1 MSSLSVWFPPYRHES
16 SVRVQSMKHKSYK
29 NLQTKVSKLR
39 RRMSHMEEKTC
50 LQITNSASSE
60 QKIELNSP
68 QDILRKLVFP
78 YLHYKDIIKS
88 SKVCKLWAQLVDS
101 NVLWKSLY
109 QHHFGPRS
117 ATLLSST
124 NQTGWKTLFRTKM
137 SATYNVKGK
146 LNDIGW
152 AVRICPMVGCHKDL
166 HNKFT
171 YEYHVL
177 KHDEKYYMERIKYLK
192 QSRKKST

>member
-1 MSSLSVWFPPYRHES
+1 
-16 SVRVQSMKHKSYK
+16 MKHKSYK
-29 NLQTKVSKLR
+29 NLQTKVCKLR
-39 RRMSHMEEKTC
+39 RRMSQMEEKTC
-50 LQITNSASSE
+50 LQITSSASSE

-68 QDILRKLVFP
+68 QDVLRQLVFP
-78 YLHYKDIIKS
+78 YLDYKDIIKS
-88 SKVCKLWAQLVDS
+88 SKVCKLWAQLVDC
-101 NVLWKSLY
+101 NALWKSLY

-171 YEYHVL
+171 YDYHVL
-177 KHDEKYYMERIKYLK
+177 KHEELYYMERIKYLTQIRDIK
-192 QSRKKST
+192 TKRTAH

>member
-39 RRMSHMEEKTC
+39 RRMSQMEEKTC
-50 LQITNSASSE
+50 LQITSSASSE

-68 QDILRKLVFP
+68 QDVLRKLVFP
-78 YLHYKDIIKS
+78 YLDFKDIIKS
-88 SKVCKLWAQLVDS
+88 SKVCKLWAQLVDC
-101 NVLWKSLY
+101 NVLWKALY

-117 ATLLSST
+117 ATLLSLT

-171 YEYHVL
+171 YDYHVL
-177 KHDEKYYMERIKYLK
+177 KHHEKYYMERIKYLK
-192 QSRKKST
+192 QSRKNST